1 MGVFYCKS
9 LKKIAS
15 EHVELKDKMN
25 TRDMELVSLLQKEL
39 QDKPAQQLDQ
49 IGIVVQ
55 VGDGICK
62 VYGLIDA
69 VYAELVIFKGGNKG
83 IVLNINEDFVS
94 IFVLS
99 QAIAVSEGE
108 IVTRTGEAL
117 KIPVGAK
124 MLGRVINALGMPIDG
139 LGEINTTEFR
149 FVEQD
154 SPSIIQRTPISEP
167 LQTGI
172 LVLDALVPIGK
183 GQRELVLGNRN
194 TGKTA
199 LAIDVI
205 LNQKDKNVICI
216 YVSIGQRQ
224 GNLARL
230 VHTLQEHGALEYTVV
245 MSADASEAVLNQYLA
260 PYSGTAL
267 AEHFMYQGKDVL
279 IVYDDLTN
287 HAVAYREMSL
297 LMRRAPGREAYPGD
311 VFYLHSRLL
320 ERSACLKAGG
330 SITSL
335 PIIQIQEDDITS
347 YIPTNLI
354 SITDG
359 QWVLDAQLFKQGMR
373 PAVSVETSV
382 SRVGGAAQ
390 TLAVKKM
397 SKALRLEL
405 AQYNELLSFAQF
417 GTELDEISQKHLNR
431 GAVAVEI
438 LKQNQYVHYSFVDEA
453 IILFMLRSNILDHI
467 ELQNVA
473 LFISKAISYIQSVYA
488 DLYQKIQDS
497 KDLSDDIAL
506 ELKAAALEFSQ
517 IFKNE

>member
-1 MGVFYCKS
+1 
-9 LKKIAS
+9 
-15 EHVELKDKMN
+15 MN
-25 TRDMELVSLLQKEL
+25 TRDLELVSLLQKEL
-39 QDKPAQQLDQ
+39 QGKPHQKLDQ

-62 VYGLIDA
+62 VFGLMDA
-69 VYAELVIFKGGNKG
+69 VYGELVVFEGGNKG
-83 IVLNINEDFVS
+83 IILNMTEDFVS

-99 QAIAVSEGE
+99 QVVAISEGE
-108 IVTRTGEAL
+108 VVKRTGEAF
-117 KIPVGAK
+117 KIPVGSA
-124 MLGRVINALGMPIDG
+124 MLGRVINALGEPIDG
-139 LGEINTTEFR
+139 LGEIQTSEFR

-154 SPSIIQRTPISEP
+154 SPSIIDRTPVNQP

-172 LVLDALVPIGK
+172 LAIDALVPIGK
-183 GQRELVLGNRN
+183 GQRELIVGNRN

-205 LNQKDKNVICI
+205 LNQKDKNVICV

-230 VHTLQEHGALEYTVV
+230 VNKLEEHGAMEYTVV
-245 MSADASEAVLNQYLA
+245 MSADSSEAVLNQYLA
-260 PYSGTAL
+260 PYAGTAL
-267 AEHFMYQGKDVL
+267 AEYFMYQGKDVL

-320 ERSACLKAGG
+320 ERSACLKSGG
-330 SITSL
+330 SIASL
-335 PIIQIQEDDITS
+335 PIIQIQEDDITA

-359 QWVLDAQLFKQGMR
+359 QIFLDAQLFKQGIR
-373 PAVSVETSV
+373 PAISVELSV
-382 SRVGGAAQ
+382 SRVAGAAQ

-405 AQYNELLSFAQF
+405 AQYSELVSFAQF
-417 GTELDEISQKHLNR
+417 GTELDEISQRQLNR
-431 GAVAVEI
+431 GAIAVEI
-438 LKQNQYVHYSFVDEA
+438 LKQEQYVHYSFVDEA
-453 IILFMLRSNILDHI
+453 IILFMLR
-467 ELQNVA
+467 QNVLDSIA
-473 LFISKAISYIQSVYA
+473 LKDIASFIEKSTSYIKSVYP
-488 DLYQKIQDS
+488 DLYQDIEKTQDV
-497 KDLSDDIAL
+497 SDATASR
-506 ELKAAALEFSQ
+506 LKAVTSEFAQLFRS
-517 IFKNE
+517 EA

>member
-1 MGVFYCKS
+1 
-9 LKKIAS
+9 
-15 EHVELKDKMN
+15 MN
-25 TRDMELVSLLQKEL
+25 TKDLELISLLQQEL
-39 QDKPAQQLDQ
+39 QDKPHKQLDEV
-49 IGIVVQ
+49 GVVVQ

-62 VYGLIDA
+62 VYGLMDA
-69 VYAELVIFKGGNKG
+69 IYGELVAFEGGNKG
-83 IVLNINEDFVS
+83 IILNMSDDFVS

-99 QAIAVSEGE
+99 QTISVTEGE
-108 IVTRTGEAL
+108 VVKRTGEAL
-117 KIPVGAK
+117 KIPVGDS
-124 MLGRVINALGMPIDG
+124 MLGRVINALGEPIDG
-139 LGEINTTEFR
+139 LGKIVTSSYR

-154 SPSIIQRTPISEP
+154 CSTIIERTPISQS
-167 LQTGI
+167 LQTG
-172 LVLDALVPIGK
+172 VLAIDALVPIGK
-183 GQRELVLGNRN
+183 GQRELIVGNRN

-199 LAIDVI
+199 LAIDII
-205 LNQKDKNVICI
+205 LNQKGKNVICI

-230 VHTLQEHGALEYTVV
+230 VKKLEERGALEYTVV
-245 MSADASEAVLNQYLA
+245 MSADSSEASLNQYLA

-267 AEHFMYQGKDVL
+267 GEYFMHKGKDVL

-335 PIIQIQEDDITS
+335 PIIQIQEDDITA

-359 QWVLDAQLFKQGMR
+359 QLFLDAQLFKQGIR
-373 PAVSVETSV
+373 PAISVELSV

-417 GTELDEISQKHLNR
+417 GTELDEISQRQLNR

-438 LKQNQYVHYSFVDEA
+438 LKQEQFLHYSFVDEA
-453 IILFMLRSNILDHI
+453 IILFMLRQSILDSI
-467 ELQNVA
+467 A
-473 LFISKAISYIQSVYA
+473 LKEISSFIQKSISYVASVYPG
-488 DLYQKIQDS
+488 LYQEVKTSQDVS
-497 KDLSDDIAL
+497 EGNMEKLKDIMA
-506 ELKAAALEFSQ
+506 EFAQLFRSQ
-517 IFKNE
+517 QAE

>member
-1 MGVFYCKS
+1 M
-9 LKKIAS
+9 
-15 EHVELKDKMN
+15 D
-25 TRDMELVSLLQKEL
+25 TRDLELVSLLQKEL
-39 QDKPAQQLDQ
+39 QDKPHKQLDE

-62 VYGLIDA
+62 VFGLTNAIYGELISF
-69 VYAELVIFKGGNKG
+69 EGGNKG
-83 IVLNINEDFVS
+83 IILNMNEDFVS

-99 QAIAVSEGE
+99 QSISVSEGE
-108 IVTRTGEAL
+108 VVKRVGEAL
-117 KIPVGAK
+117 KIPVGESL
-124 MLGRVINALGMPIDG
+124 LGRVISALGQPIDG
-139 LGEINTTEFR
+139 QGAIDTTEYR
-149 FVEQD
+149 FVEND
-154 SPSIIQRTPISEP
+154 CPSIIDRAPISQS

-172 LVLDALVPIGK
+172 LAIDALVPIGK
-183 GQRELVLGNRN
+183 GQRELIVGNRN

-205 LNQKDKNVICI
+205 LNQKDKNVICV

-230 VHTLQEHGALEYTVV
+230 VDKLEEHGALQYCVV
-245 MSADASEAVLNQYLA
+245 MSADSSEAVLNQYLA
-260 PYSGTAL
+260 PYAGTAI
-267 AEHFMYQGKDVL
+267 AEYFMSKGKDVL
-279 IVYDDLTN
+279 IIYDDLTN

-320 ERSACLKAGG
+320 ERSACLKNGG

-335 PIIQIQEDDITS
+335 PIIQIQEDDITA

-359 QWVLDAQLFKQGMR
+359 QLFLDAQLFKQGIR
-373 PAVSVETSV
+373 PAISVELSV

-417 GTELDEISQKHLNR
+417 GTELDEISQRHLNR

-438 LKQNQYVHYSFVDEA
+438 LKQEQYQHYSFVDEA
-453 IILFMLRSNILDHI
+453 IILFMLRNNELDAI
-467 ELQNVA
+467 PLKEMAN
-473 LFISKAISYIQSVYA
+473 FIIKSTSYIKSVYSE
-488 DLYQKIQDS
+488 LYQDIEKSQDV
-497 KDLSDDIAL
+497 SDAVAAK
-506 ELKAAALEFSQ
+506 LKVAVAEFAQ
-517 IFKNE
+517 LFKTEQLV

>member
-1 MGVFYCKS
+1 
-9 LKKIAS
+9 
-15 EHVELKDKMN
+15 MN
-25 TRDMELVSLLQKEL
+25 TRDLELVSLLQKEL
-39 QDKPAQQLDQ
+39 QDKPHKKLDEV
-49 IGIVVQ
+49 GVVVQ

-62 VYGLIDA
+62 VYGLMDA
-69 VYAELVIFKGGNKG
+69 IYGELVSFEGGNKG
-83 IVLNINEDFVS
+83 IILNMSDDFVS

-99 QAIAVSEGE
+99 QTIPVSEGE
-108 IVTRTGEAL
+108 VVTRTGEAL
-117 KIPVGAK
+117 KIPVGES
-124 MLGRVINALGMPIDG
+124 MLGRVINALGKPIDG
-139 LGEINTTEFR
+139 LGDIATTEFR
-149 FVEQD
+149 YVEQD
-154 SPSIIQRTPISEP
+154 CPSIVERTPISQS

-172 LVLDALVPIGK
+172 LAIDALIPIGK
-183 GQRELVLGNRN
+183 GQRELIVGNRS

-205 LNQKDKNVICI
+205 LNQKGKNVICI
-216 YVSIGQRQ
+216 YVSVGQRQ

-230 VHTLQEHGALEYTVV
+230 VSKLDEHEALDYTIVI
-245 MSADASEAVLNQYLA
+245 SADSSEAALNQYLV

-267 AEHFMYQGKDVL
+267 GEYFMHKGKDVL

-320 ERSACLKAGG
+320 ERSACLKSGG

-335 PIIQIQEDDITS
+335 PIIQIQEDDITA

-359 QWVLDAQLFKQGMR
+359 QLFLDAQLFKQGIR
-373 PAVSVETSV
+373 PAISVELSV

-390 TLAVKKM
+390 TTAVKKM
-397 SKALRLEL
+397 SKGLRLDL

-417 GTELDEISQKHLNR
+417 GTELDEISQKQLNR

-438 LKQNQYVHYSFVDEA
+438 LKQQQFLHYSLVDEA
-453 IILFMLRSNILDHI
+453 IILFMLRSNILDSI
-467 ELQNVA
+467 PLKDVSSFVA
-473 LFISKAISYIQSVYA
+473 KSTSYVASVYP
-488 DLYQKIQDS
+488 DVYEEINRSQDV
-497 KDLSDDIAL
+497 SDATI
-506 ELKAAALEFSQ
+506 EKLKTITSEFAQ
-517 IFKNE
+517 LFKPNA